1 MGRGANLK
9 QIHIPY
15 WKWECYKSGMWAKVD
30 KKTEARMLQF
40 AIDFTGDHVKYGKA
54 MVEVSDKWR
63 YSMINFLTN
72 KSVNRKAHIGHCAV
86 FYRLQ
91 IPEYITRKAWK
102 QLTEK
107 QRILAN
113 LEAEKAIKRWELKRK
128 SSNTSK
134 IGSKNVIKT
143 GYQMKLHLK

>member
-1 MGRGANLK
+1 MGRRVNLK
-9 QIHIPY
+9 HIHVPY

-30 KKTEARMLQF
+30 KKTEARMLQM
-40 AIDFTGDHVKYGKA
+40 AIDFTGDHVSYGKA
-54 MVEVSDKWR
+54 MVEVSDKWK

-86 FYRLQ
+86 FYKLQ

-113 LEAEKAIKRWELKRK
+113 LEADKAIKRWELKRR
-128 SSNTSK
+128 SYSTSRS
-134 IGSKNVIKT
+134 GSVNATKT
-143 GYQMKLHLK
+143 EYQMSLQLK